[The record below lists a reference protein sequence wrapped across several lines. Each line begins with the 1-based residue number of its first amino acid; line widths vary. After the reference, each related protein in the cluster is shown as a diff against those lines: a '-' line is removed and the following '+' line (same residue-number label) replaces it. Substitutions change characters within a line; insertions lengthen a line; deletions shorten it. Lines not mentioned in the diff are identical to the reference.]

1 MGRVPGVLH
10 ICTANGC
17 RSALAERLRR
27 SALPYDVP
35 VTSAGTR
42 ARPGEA
48 IWPEAAVEL
57 ERRGISALGFDS
69 HPLEPA
75 LVAGAD
81 LVLTATRA
89 HRDEVTAAHPAVL
102 RRTFTWRELAWLVD
116 GLAPERIPGRTPAE
130 KLAALPSVATHRRG
144 ELTAPA
150 PHLLDVAD
158 PVGLPQGAVEV
169 AAREIEDA
177 LRPVIGLVCRN
188 ETPTFGR
195 PAVSAAR

>member
-1 MGRVPGVLH
+1 MGCVPGVLH
-10 ICTANGC
+10 ICTANRC
-17 RSALAERLRR
+17 RSALAERIMR

-48 IWPEAAVEL
+48 IWPGAADEL

-69 HPLEPA
+69 HPLDPA

-89 HRDEVTAAHPAVL
+89 HRDEVTAAHPAAL

-116 GLAPERIPGRTPAE
+116 GVTPDRVPGRTPAE
-130 KLAALPSVATHRRG
+130 KLAALPSVAGHRRG
-144 ELTAPA
+144 GLTAPA

-158 PVGLPQGAVEV
+158 PVGQPDGAVEV

-177 LRPVIGLVCRN
+177 LRPVLELLR
-188 ETPTFGR
+188 
-195 PAVSAAR
+195 